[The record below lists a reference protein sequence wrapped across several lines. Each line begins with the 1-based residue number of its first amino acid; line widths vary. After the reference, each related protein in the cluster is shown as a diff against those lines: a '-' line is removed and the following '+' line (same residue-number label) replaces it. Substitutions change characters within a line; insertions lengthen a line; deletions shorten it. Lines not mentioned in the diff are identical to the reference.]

1 MGLAD
6 GHYYDSVTG
15 EPRYEIIGKNGRARA
30 PYAREAIANAW
41 FPSVTT
47 VQDIRMKWALVNWL
61 QEQAVR
67 ASLEVPYR
75 IDGFVEYESEDD
87 YVRAVMRHLRETS
100 AERTG
105 SAAGTFIHNTIEQ
118 IYIDGYS
125 SGPWAE
131 HAEAA
136 IDEVA
141 RLFPDVDDWE
151 AEQTFAH
158 PLGFGGKVDLHS
170 PSTGIVVDF
179 KTKDGELDRK
189 LAYDQYI
196 QLAGYSQGLELPA
209 NRCANVFVSRTHP
222 GVVKG
227 HVWDL
232 DTLAKGWD
240 LFRLYLR
247 AWWLEH
253 DAEPE
258 NVGQE

>member
-15 EPRYEIIGKNGRARA
+15 EPRYEITGKNGKVRA

-47 VQDIRMKWALVNWL
+47 IQDIRMKWALVNWL

-67 ASLEVPYR
+67 VAYGMEVNGHTE
-75 IDGFVEYESEDD
+75 DEY
-87 YVRAVMRHLRETS
+87 VKAVMRELRETS

-105 SAAGTFIHNTIEQ
+105 SATGTLIHNIIES
-118 IYIDGYS
+118 IFIDGYS
-125 SGPWAE
+125 SGPFAE

-136 IDEVA
+136 LDEVNS
-141 RLFPDVDDWE
+141 LFPDVDDWE

-179 KTKDGELDRK
+179 KTKDGELDKK
-189 LAYDQYI
+189 LHYDQYI

-258 NVGQE
+258 NVGQG

>member
-15 EPRYEIIGKNGRARA
+15 EPRYEIIGKNGKTRA

-47 VQDIRMKWALVNWL
+47 IQDIRMKWALVNWL

-67 ASLEVPYR
+67 AAWNFPDPY
-75 IDGFVEYESEDD
+75 DNEDD
-87 YVRAVMRHLRETS
+87 FVKAVMAHLRETS

-105 SAAGTFIHNTIEQ
+105 SATGTIIHNTIETLFV
-118 IYIDGYS
+118 DGYS
-125 SGPWAE
+125 SGPFAE

-136 IDEVA
+136 LDEIG
-141 RLFPDVDDWE
+141 RIFPAVDDWE

-179 KTKDGELDRK
+179 KTKSGELDKK

-240 LFRLYLR
+240 LFQLYLR

-258 NVGQE
+258 NVGQG